1 MKTVRVPLH
10 GNVAKSVTLDAD
22 ATNGAVVGT
31 NLWNPDGSLVT
42 LADLAGGSA
51 GGDLSIDT
59 SDDLD
64 EGGYHFYFTDR
75 RAQDAV
81 GSILVD
87 TADVDFSYV
96 AGTSISASLTATGVV
111 PGIYGDANHTVTL
124 AVDSKG
130 RITAISQTPISSSS
144 AQTFNR
150 IDANGD
156 IRVDAQG
163 NLRVTK

>member
-1 MKTVRVPLH
+1 MKNVRVPLH

-31 NLWNPDGSLVT
+31 NLWKPDGTLVT
-42 LADLAGGSA
+42 MQDFGEGASGS
-51 GGDLSIDT
+51 GPGIDT

-64 EGGYHFYFTDR
+64 EGGYNFYFTNR

-81 GSILVD
+81 GGILVD
-87 TADVDFSYV
+87 TTDVDFSYV

-111 PGIYGDANHTVTL
+111 AGIYGDATHAVTL

-130 RITAISQTPISSSS
+130 RITAISQVPISSSS

-163 NLRVTK
+163 NLRVTT